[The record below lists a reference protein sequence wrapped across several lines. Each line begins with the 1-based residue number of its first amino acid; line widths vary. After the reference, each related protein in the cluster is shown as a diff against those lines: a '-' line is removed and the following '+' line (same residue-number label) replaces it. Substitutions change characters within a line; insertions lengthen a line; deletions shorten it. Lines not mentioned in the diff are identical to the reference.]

1 MIRKRGFT
9 LIELLVVIAIIGIL
23 AAMVLVAL
31 GGAREK
37 ARDAT
42 RKSDLRTLKGAL
54 ELYLADQDPESYVR
68 SGLVAAIDGT
78 TDAVSTALSPTYV
91 KTVPTDPKTG
101 TAGFD
106 YAYTS
111 DSDGTTDANDY
122 TLRAIMLENG
132 NDPDGVDQEVAAAG
146 DTTCGSTVTAGAD
159 HEYCITND

>member
-54 ELYLADQDPESYVR
+54 ELYLADQDPESYVI
-68 SGLVAAIDGT
+68 SATSDDIDGADVVT
-78 TDAVSTALSPTYV
+78 TALVPTYV
-91 KTVPTDPKTG
+91 KTVPTDPKGDGDAG
-101 TAGFD
+101 TAAEYTYISDAAGEN
-106 YAYTS
+106 YAM
-111 DSDGTTDANDY
+111 
-122 TLRAIMLENG
+122 RATLENA
-132 NDPDGVDQEVAAAG
+132 NDPDGTDSSGATEACAAG
-146 DTTCGSTVTAGAD
+146 TPPGVD
-159 HEYCITND
+159 YCISND